1 MFEHYSLPQFQS
13 TITIIGHA
21 IIKHTLTFLYEI
33 QYDLLQDLP
42 KILRKQTATANKTDH
57 IVYLFGH
64 SSMSTKITK
73 QRENK

>member
-21 IIKHTLTFLYEI
+21 IIKHTLPQFQSTITIIGHAVIKHTLTFLYEI

-42 KILRKQTATANKTDH
+42 KILRKQTTTAKN
-57 IVYLFGH
+57 I
-64 SSMSTKITK
+64 
-73 QRENK
+73 

>member
-42 KILRKQTATANKTDH
+42 KILRKQTTMAKN
-57 IVYLFGH
+57 I
-64 SSMSTKITK
+64 
-73 QRENK
+73 